1 MQHLPPQSINYST
14 FFRKFAGSNSQTM
27 TMNLAERLAAL
38 VALGKYIQ
46 QDSPERERAIRQS
59 YQHNGW
65 FTPANSLLALENIAQ
80 AFLQKEALE
89 NWVGHYP
96 VLQEEK
102 TGKTVGLV
110 LAGNIPAVGFHD
122 VLCCFVAG
130 HKALIKYSDKDKFLI
145 PYLLEG
151 LKKQDERTAAYFEV
165 VPVLKNFDG
174 VIATGSNNSALY
186 FKQYFEKYPHIIR
199 QNRNA
204 VAVLTGE
211 EQEEDFLDLGKDIF
225 TYFGL
230 GCRSVS
236 KLYVPQGY
244 DFVPLL
250 KALDQ
255 YKDIHQHNKYRN
267 NYDYNRSIYYINNV
281 PHLLN
286 DCLMLLEDQ
295 SLLSRI
301 SSLHYEEY
309 EDKDSLEQELKA
321 RAAEIQCVVSQE
333 AVGEL
338 AIVPL
343 GESQLPRLNDYADGV
358 DTMSFLTSL

>member
-1 MQHLPPQSINYST
+1 M
-14 FFRKFAGSNSQTM
+14 TM
-27 TMNLAERLAAL
+27 TVAERLAAL
-38 VALGKYIQ
+38 VALGEYIQ
-46 QDSPERERAIRQS
+46 QDTPARQQAIRQS

-65 FTPANSLLALENIAQ
+65 FTPENSLLALENIAQ
-80 AFLQKEALE
+80 AFLQAEALE
-89 NWVGHYP
+89 SWVAQYP
-96 VLQEEK
+96 ALQEQPSK
-102 TGKTVGLV
+102 RVGLV

-130 HKALIKYSDKDKFLI
+130 HQALIKYSDKDKFLI

-151 LKKQDERTAAYFEV
+151 LKQQDERTAAYFEI
-165 VPVLKNFDG
+165 VPVLKNFDA

-204 VAVLTGE
+204 VAILTGE
-211 EQEEDFLDLGKDIF
+211 EQEEAILALGKDIF

-236 KLYVPQGY
+236 KLYVPKDY

-250 KALDQ
+250 KTLDQ

-286 DCLMLLEDQ
+286 DCLMVLENQ

-309 EDKDSLEQELKA
+309 EDKKSLEQELKA
-321 RAAEIQCVVSQE
+321 RAEEIQCVVSQE
-333 AVGEL
+333 KIGAL
-338 AIVPL
+338 DTVPF
-343 GESQLPRLNDYADGV
+343 GESQWPQLDDYADRV
-358 DTMSFLTSL
+358 DTLAFLTAL